1 MTPESF
7 EINKQRAVD
16 FLNMRPR
23 IFVVDQYAGWDVRY
37 RLKCRIISA
46 RPYHALFMKNMLIE
60 GKGEDIARDYVDG
73 PDFTVINSGEF
84 VAARLDDVPNKT
96 SVNVN
101 FSTKEQIIL
110 GTSYAGEMKKGI
122 FGVMHYYMPQKGAL
136 SMHCSANIG
145 SDGDT
150 TILFGLSGTGKTT
163 LSSDPKRKLIGDDEH
178 VWTDDNVFNI
188 EGGCYAKGDGLT
200 RAAEPDIF
208 DAVRFGSLV
217 ENTMYMEDENMSRK
231 IDYNNLSLTA
241 NTRVCYPL
249 KYINNAQIPA
259 IGGHPKNVIFLTCD
273 AAGILPPVS
282 RLTPEQAMYQFISGY
297 TSKVAGT
304 EMGITEPVPTF
315 SACYGEAFLPL
326 HPYQYAEMLAEKCEA
341 HGAKVWLI
349 NTGWVRGAYGVGKR
363 MSLTQTR
370 AIIDSIH
377 DDSLDMSK
385 TNIMRRFRMQVPES
399 VFGVDPEILR
409 PIRCWPDQELYK
421 KNAKTLAEKFAE
433 NFKRYENGVPRD
445 VIEKGGPDLSF

>member
-1 MTPESF
+1 
-7 EINKQRAVD
+7 
-16 FLNMRPR
+16 MRPR
-23 IFVVDQYAGWDVRY
+23 VFVIDHYAGWDERY
-37 RLKCRIISA
+37 RLKTRIISA
-46 RPYHALFMKNMLIE
+46 RPYHALFMKNMLIRADHE
-60 GKGEDIARDYVDG
+60 TITEDFKTG

-84 VAARLDDVPNKT
+84 VAGKLEDVPNKT

-101 FSTKEQIIL
+101 FTTKEQVIL

-122 FGVMHYYMPQKGAL
+122 FGVMHYYMPQRGAL

-163 LSSDPKRKLIGDDEH
+163 LSSDPKRSLIGDDEH
-178 VWTDDNVFNI
+178 VWTDSNVFNI
-188 EGGCYAKGDGLT
+188 EGGCYAKCDGLS
-200 RAAEPDIF
+200 REKEPDIF
-208 DAVRFGSLV
+208 DAVKFGALV
-217 ENTMYMEDENMSRK
+217 ENTRFHDDKNRPRTINYD
-231 IDYNNLSLTA
+231 DTSLTQ

-249 KYINNAQIPA
+249 EHIKNVRIPA

-273 AAGILPPVS
+273 AGGIIPPVS
-282 RLTPEQAMYQFISGY
+282 RLTPEQAMYHFISGY

-304 EMGITEPVPTF
+304 EMGVTEPVPTF
-315 SACYGEAFLPL
+315 SACFGEAFLPL
-326 HPYQYAEMLAEKCEA
+326 HPYQYAEMLAEKCEK

-349 NTGWVRGAYGVGKR
+349 NTGWVRGPFGVGKR

-377 DDSLDMSK
+377 DDSLDMSR
-385 TNIMRRFRMQVPES
+385 TNEMRRFRMQVPES

-409 PIRCWPDQELYK
+409 PINCWPDHELYK
-421 KNAKTLAEKFAE
+421 VNAKKLAQQFAK
-433 NFKRYENGVPRD
+433 NFERYEAGVPRD
-445 VIEKGGPDLSF
+445 VIQKGGPDLSF